1 MERPS
6 CTLAESSS
14 ITRGKA
20 VYPSRVTNKAAAAS
34 IKAMRCWCCPLQFGG
49 NRSRGES
56 KN

>member
-6 CTLAESSS
+6 CTLAVSSS